1 MKTPMAK
8 KSAMSKGYR
17 KTTKKKP
24 FLTKKELI
32 ALIAIVAAIIVGV
45 ILFNLFYD
53 DGYLDADEVQ
63 QGDIVAFASSDLRDR
78 YMKLGEIGQLEG
90 FTLEERDDSSTP
102 IELYSFTP
110 DAENDNVVSVSVSG
124 SFVNAASL
132 ASSTLSYMSSVLEN
146 IPEIQETT
154 LQDHTAYVFAYDYSE
169 YDEDYGVTEVE
180 TETEIEV
187 EPEEAEV
194 VETETEA
201 EAETETEAEA
211 EEPAH
216 NKFSQNVTAYV
227 AVDDTYTV
235 CMHIY
240 RVGADENFYLPEDQ
254 IVDFVQQYA
263 SAFTLDAEATA

>member
-1 MKTPMAK
+1 MAK

-78 YMKLGEIGQLEG
+78 YMKLGEIGQIEG
-90 FTLEERDDSSTP
+90 FTLEEHDDSSTP

-110 DAENDNVVSVSVSG
+110 DAENDNVVSVSVNG

-132 ASSTLSYMSSVLEN
+132 AYNTLSYMSSALDN

-169 YDEDYGVTEVE
+169 YDEDYGVTEA
-180 TETEIEV
+180 
-187 EPEEAEV
+187 EPV
-194 VETETEA
+194 EA
-201 EAETETEAEA
+201 EAEPVEAEAEPVEA

-227 AVDDTYTV
+227 AVDDTYTL
-235 CMHIY
+235 CLHIY
-240 RVGADENFYLPEDQ
+240 RVGADESFYLSEDQ